1 MGAPP
6 AEWPDRVVTVG
17 TDPTLVRRDRDHVGS
32 RGLASPDPG
41 ALPQSL
47 ADLVRRVHEAERRA
61 VGPTRRVA
69 WRTTRVVLGALV
81 AAGYPPQLIAAC
93 LGVGVDSIRTRA
105 ARDGWLSTPVIVGL
119 LGIDVTTLRAWRAAG
134 LLGNEQRFGAT
145 TVGYPALDVVRAVAS
160 AEPEPEP
167 VITVR

>member
-41 ALPQSL
+41 ALPQPL
-47 ADLVRRVHEAERRA
+47 ADLLRRPHEVERRA
-61 VGPTRRVA
+61 VGPARRVA
-69 WRTTRVVLGALV
+69 WRTTRVVLGALM
-81 AAGYPPQLIAAC
+81 AAGYPPQLIADC
-93 LGVGVDSIRTRA
+93 LGVGADSIRTRA

-119 LGIDVTTLRAWRAAG
+119 LGIDAVTLRAWRAAG
-134 LLGNEQRFGAT
+134 LLGNEQRLDAR
-145 TVGYPALDVVRAVAS
+145 TVSYPALDLVRAAAS
-160 AEPEPEP
+160 AEPS
-167 VITVR
+167 ITVR